1 MITRNKIFVGLVVVL
16 FDLFVG
22 VFFGVA
28 MMDYDDSY
36 MESKG
41 EYWSWESMND
51 FQKGISVGINIW
63 VVINLFILGFIIY
76 RLIKRLGKIPG
87 F

>member
-1 MITRNKIFVGLVVVL
+1 MLTWYKVIVGLVVVL

-36 MESKG
+36 VENKG
-41 EYWSWESMND
+41 EYWSLGSMND
-51 FQKGISVGINIW
+51 FQKGILVGMNIG
-63 VVINLFILGFIIY
+63 VMAHKPLYTNND
-76 RLIKRLGKIPG
+76 
-87 F
+87 